1 MRVEKYI
8 NISNIKVDKFS
19 LSKETL
25 GIIDYIRSGGE
36 VPPIKVYKK
45 DGVYVLKEGRH
56 RITAHKLL
64 GLTKIKCKLY
74 EVKRVH

>member
-1 MRVEKYI
+1 MRVVKDI
-8 NISNIKVDKFS
+8 NICNITVDRHS

-25 GIIDYIRSGGE
+25 SIVDHLRDGGE

-45 DGVYVLKEGRH
+45 GATFVLKDGRH

-64 GLTKIKCKLY
+64 GLKQIKCKLY
-74 EVKRVH
+74 ET